1 MRRLAAERR
10 GNGGT
15 DRLFAFWPGR
25 ATNATSR
32 HATPATPPRA
42 ARRPPITRRPAR
54 RSTILADVATLRS
67 FRQGVISSMCAVA
80 VRPGGYRC
88 STVDWR
94 HQRHLRTGT
103 FTNTDFT
110 MAENEAQNSTPE
122 QPETSAEPSA
132 EQTTATEEV
141 GQETAGEA
149 QHEAAATQGTE
160 QKLNLQVEVSDAG
173 PCRKHVAV
181 TVPAADVKRLFE
193 EAVEEFR
200 HKVDVPGFRRGHA
213 PATLIMRR
221 FRDELSAEIKQKVLL
236 ESMEQAAEQAQ
247 IEPID
252 EPDIELENLEIPE
265 EGDFFYE
272 FEVEVRPRVELPDF
286 SEWTLEQPST
296 EIKDED
302 IDHLV
307 ELLLS
312 NHGEFVPKDGP
323 VEPGDYVVATITI
336 RYKGKELAKLHDQRL
351 HVVRE
356 LRFPDA
362 TLKEFDKL
370 LQGALPGDKRVGQ
383 ALVSTEA
390 DLVPLRGE
398 VVEVEFHVIQVEQ
411 LKKPDP
417 NDSETLNRLFG
428 VSSLDELRERCS
440 TIIRNRLEYQQRQ
453 AIRKQIREKLAASSN
468 WELPEKLVRKQVEN
482 AMHREL
488 LEMRQAGY
496 TPEEI
501 AAYETSIRQRALTTT
516 RNALIEHF
524 ILDRIAEDN
533 QLEPTDSM
541 IDMEILNMA
550 FSSGESPRRIRARL
564 FKSGVIE
571 NLAAQLRERMA
582 VDWILER
589 VQTKE
594 VPAESLFGE
603 TDVETVDTP
612 ICTQQAAARLAAE
625 QPTAPAG

>member
-1 MRRLAAERR
+1 M
-10 GNGGT
+10 T
-15 DRLFAFWPGR
+15 
-25 ATNATSR
+25 
-32 HATPATPPRA
+32 
-42 ARRPPITRRPAR
+42 
-54 RSTILADVATLRS
+54 
-67 FRQGVISSMCAVA
+67 
-80 VRPGGYRC
+80 
-88 STVDWR
+88 
-94 HQRHLRTGT
+94 
-103 FTNTDFT
+103 
-110 MAENEAQNSTPE
+110 ENEAHASGP
-122 QPETSAEPSA
+122 EPS
-132 EQTTATEEV
+132 
-141 GQETAGEA
+141 
-149 QHEAAATQGTE
+149 EAAAEQQLQTQDE
-160 QKLNLQVEVSDAG
+160 QPATATQVAGEEQLGDEAEGNEHKLNLRVEVSDAG

-213 PATLIMRR
+213 PASLIMRR
-221 FRDELSAEIKQKVLL
+221 FRDELAAEIKQKVLL

-252 EPDIELENLEIPE
+252 EPEIDLEHLEIPE

-272 FEVEVRPRVELPDF
+272 FKVEVRPRVELPDF
-286 SEWTLEQPST
+286 SQWTLDRPST

-302 IDHLV
+302 VDRLV
-307 ELLLS
+307 DLMLS

-336 RYKGKELAKLHDQRL
+336 RHKGKELAKLHDQRL

-362 TLKEFDKL
+362 TLKDFDKL
-370 LQGALPGDKRVGQ
+370 LEGALPGDKRIGQ

-398 VVEVEFHVIQVEQ
+398 VVEVEFHIIQVQQ

-417 NDSETLNRLFG
+417 ADTETLQRLFG
-428 VSSLDELRERCS
+428 VDSLEELRERCS
-440 TIIRNRLEYQQRQ
+440 LVIRNRLEYQQRQ
-453 AIRKQIREKLAASSN
+453 AVRRQLREKLAASAN

-501 AAYETSIRQRALTTT
+501 AAYETSIRQQALTTT

-524 ILDRIAEDN
+524 ILDRIAEEN
-533 QLEPTDSM
+533 QLEPSESM
-541 IDMEILNMA
+541 IDMEIMNMA

-564 FKSGVIE
+564 FKSGVID

-589 VQTKE
+589 VQFNE

-603 TDVETVDTP
+603 VDVETVDTP
-612 ICTQQAAARLAAE
+612 ICTQQAASRLAAE
-625 QPTAPAG
+625 KSASPAS